1 MVTSIHNSLQH
12 EDADLHVRVAIALTL
27 RQRQPLRE
35 IELEVVDGV
44 VYLRGTLPSFFD
56 RQLAV
61 ETARRVV
68 GVVQVQDHL
77 WVADGLYG
85 KVDRFQVTH
94 SRAVVT
100 SAPAASLPQVAHN

>member
-1 MVTSIHNSLQH
+1 MVTSIHNPLQH

-27 RQRQPLRE
+27 RQRQSLRE
-35 IELEVVDGV
+35 IDLEVIEGV
-44 VYLRGTLPSFFD
+44 VHLRGTLPSFFD

-61 ETARRVV
+61 ETARRVA
-68 GVVQVQDHL
+68 GVVQVQDNL
-77 WVADGLYG
+77 WVAEGLYG

-100 SAPAASLPQVAHN
+100 SAPAEHLSQVAN